1 MQTENWIC
9 QTEKYWNEK
18 RPWWLGVASK
28 QNQSR
33 LARPWLQIETRVTL
47 ILGNIQNSITARI
60 KYLFKHKLRSVTLP
74 IRSLSVFFLL
84 WCWNPG
90 FNKSAVS
97 LFTLIIHSFRAL
109 NRIGVCTLVEAWR
122 SPKLTEEAS
131 YRPLSTGERNG
142 LSVTMEL
149 KQASTWGPMWRH
161 AIALWISRLC
171 EPGNTLIAVTNMLIA
186 VTHCHLQSP
195 RNRNSLAFIVRR
207 SSTAIRCWSLAFYSY
222 QIVVGVHPTHSH
234 AHFTDGLT
242 FDIFHLINVSF
253 TLL

>member
-109 NRIGVCTLVEAWR
+109 NRIRVCTLVEAWR
-122 SPKLTEEAS
+122 SPKLTEEALNRWTQWPVCDYGVKAS
-131 YRPLSTGERNG
+131 VYLRAHVEACNCTVDISIVWAWKHADCSDEHAYCCDALSP
-142 LSVTMEL
+142 S
-149 KQASTWGPMWRH
+149 KSKK
-161 AIALWISRLC
+161 
-171 EPGNTLIAVTNMLIA
+171 
-186 VTHCHLQSP
+186 
-195 RNRNSLAFIVRR
+195 
-207 SSTAIRCWSLAFYSY
+207 
-222 QIVVGVHPTHSH
+222 
-234 AHFTDGLT
+234 
-242 FDIFHLINVSF
+242 
-253 TLL
+253 